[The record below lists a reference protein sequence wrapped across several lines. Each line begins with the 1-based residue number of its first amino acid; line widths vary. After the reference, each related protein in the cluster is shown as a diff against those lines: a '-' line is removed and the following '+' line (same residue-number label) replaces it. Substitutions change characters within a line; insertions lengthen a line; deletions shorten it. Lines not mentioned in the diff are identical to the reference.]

1 MRLKHL
7 FQIISVLTTVLV
19 LCTLLSSTAQAS
31 ALSTRANQASAPTS
45 VNANVY
51 LTNALLQPLFQSDL
65 NTQLPQAMSQAIAG
79 MVNQLSPQDQGWA
92 TQMANALLQP
102 SAVLLNVVPQANGL
116 LAIFNVSLYPGDP
129 QVTTTSLVIGF
140 QVLDASTIQVT
151 SLPTADGQQ
160 SLLSGPLTTFHLSIG
175 TLNSIAPTPN
185 CGDADLNINLQFPLA
200 LGQGQPKTTLVSGF
214 RSVPQLAVSGTSS
227 VQRSAATPQPTAYIE
242 LPATSLA
249 QLGGSIGNLD
259 IGSNFTATNIRLG
272 VQGSNL
278 VLTSDIQW
286 NGFGFG
292 TAVSDLAPGALN
304 GNLVGHVQNTVLQ
317 MINGLISFP
326 VNNYNQQIEQ
336 AVNAKL
342 NGALANKFTVTQA
355 AIGGNAHMP
364 CITATSLLMGGTISL
379 N

>member
-1 MRLKHL
+1 MRLKHH
-7 FQIISVLTTVLV
+7 FQISSVLLAVLV
-19 LCTLLSSTAQAS
+19 LCTLLSSTAQVS
-31 ALSTRANQASAPTS
+31 ALGTHANQAGAPTS

-51 LTNALLQPLFQSDL
+51 LTNALLQPLFQNDL
-65 NTQLPQAMSQAIAG
+65 NTQLPQAMSQAIAS
-79 MVNQLSPQDQGWA
+79 MVGQLSQQDQGWA

-140 QVLDASTIQVT
+140 RVLDASTIQVT

-175 TLNSIAPTPN
+175 TLNTIATTPN
-185 CGDADLNINLQFPLA
+185 CGDSDLKINLQFPLA

-214 RSVPQLAVSGTSS
+214 HSVPQLAVSGTGP
-227 VQRSAATPQPTAYIE
+227 VQRSAVTPSPTAYIE
-242 LPATSLA
+242 LPAASLA
-249 QLGGSIGNLD
+249 QVGSSIGSLD

-272 VQGSNL
+272 VQGGNL
-278 VLTSDIQW
+278 VLTTDIQW

-292 TAVSDLAPGALN
+292 TAVSNVAPGVLN

-317 MINGLISFP
+317 LINGLIAFP
-326 VNNYNQQIEQ
+326 LNNYNQQIEQ

-355 AIGGNAHMP
+355 AIGSNPHMP
-364 CITATSLLMGGTISL
+364 CVTATSLLLGGTISL